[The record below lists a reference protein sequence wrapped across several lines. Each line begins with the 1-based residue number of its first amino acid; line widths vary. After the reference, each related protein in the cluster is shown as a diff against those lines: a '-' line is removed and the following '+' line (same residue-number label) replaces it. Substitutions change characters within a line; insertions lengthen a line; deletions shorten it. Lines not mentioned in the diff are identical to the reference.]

1 MDQESDEEAD
11 KFVEDVLDII
21 SCLYDIQDNLQC
33 PAEDF
38 ELEEISPEETK
49 LYAKLAQVMFPDA
62 PAYFQQ
68 RLIDSAAKRRQRLR
82 LLNKDSGRTRRHSS
96 PLSLTIPGDESTLNR
111 HRFRRG
117 FAASDDGRSM
127 TMSHAATVFSDAVKT
142 SITGVTSIDAFPDL
156 MGSTPKPPRIPA
168 DLVRGRT
175 TKCQLCGFQLPFS
188 SHHEDEDEV
197 RMGLEEWHEHVYL
210 DIQPYMCTFPDCP
223 QPQQAFGM
231 RTEWFRHE
239 MYAHRS
245 TDVWR
250 CGGQQ
255 CQIDFDNEVDYE
267 YHLRQAHSDLLQST
281 DLEALAK
288 EFKNLAITSSGGYP
302 CTFCGLAIADVQ
314 QLKVH
319 VGDHM
324 ELFALASMD
333 IMRELLGD
341 DEGHEHLPEEEI
353 HPMIDDMIEQQE
365 LASPDPGLGPYHP
378 LGLNQSGAQLQV
390 PGWEAD
396 KVHMPRGTRGR
407 AGTGV
412 SDFDIASESSL
423 TDEKAWPEEDNE
435 KVQTVRS
442 LERRE
447 RVQSY
452 LVKDGVESQESDEW
466 SPDMTVWSNM
476 PQGNAD
482 FVGRESDLQ
491 KVHDVLSK
499 TGQLCILSGRGGVG
513 KTATAAE
520 YCFKHEKHY
529 RYIFWVEAENAGSC
543 AEKFALI
550 AGQLCQVD
558 VTKHSQAAL
567 IGMVQEHLSRSN
579 LRWLLVFDNVEFM
592 SGLDPFLPRK
602 LGRSQG
608 SVLVT
613 TRENDLP
620 DKGLKTCTEV
630 RLRELSM
637 DDSTHLLL
645 RSMQSDAKR
654 DLEFD
659 PQQHPEY
666 DDAVEAS
673 KLVGRL
679 PLAISMI
686 AGYVKASRANLDM
699 FISIWEEQE
708 VRHDQ
713 PDAQSPRSL
722 AGGIDASIDTLWD
735 IGISELMMKARNFL
749 DILSFLNP
757 EAIPKD
763 LLISDHQ
770 NQSLD
775 FPNPREKTRYVFSF
789 SVC

>member
-1 MDQESDEEAD
+1 VDQESDEEAD

-21 SCLYDIQDNLQC
+21 SCLYDIQDNLQS

-38 ELEEISPEETK
+38 DLEEIPQEETK
-49 LYAKLAQVMFPDA
+49 LYAELALAMFPKA
-62 PAYFQQ
+62 PAHVQQ
-68 RLIDSAAKRRQRLR
+68 RLIRSAAKRRQRLD
-82 LLNKDSGRTRRHSS
+82 LSNKGSQRSRSHSS
-96 PLSLTIPGDESTLNR
+96 PLSLTIPGAESASNR
-111 HRFRRG
+111 HQFRRG

-127 TMSHAATVFSDAVKT
+127 TMSHAATVFSEAVKT
-142 SITGVTSIDAFPDL
+142 SVTGATSIDAFSGL
-156 MGSTPKPPRIPA
+156 LGSSPKPPKIPA
-168 DLVRGRT
+168 ELVRGRT
-175 TKCQLCGFQLPFS
+175 TKCQFCGFQLPFS
-188 SHHEDEDEV
+188 NHHEDEDEV
-197 RMGLEEWHEHVYL
+197 RMGLEEWKEHVYL
-210 DIQPYMCTFPDCP
+210 DIQPYVCTFPNCQ

-231 RTEWFRHE
+231 RAEWFRHE
-239 MYAHRS
+239 LYAHRS

-267 YHLRQAHSDLLQST
+267 DHLRRVHIDLLHST

-288 EFKNLAITSSGGYP
+288 EFKNLAMTSARGNA

-314 QLKVH
+314 KLKIH
-319 VGDHM
+319 IGDHM
-324 ELFALASMD
+324 ELFALASMEL
-333 IMRELLGD
+333 MRELLGD
-341 DEGHEHLPEEEI
+341 DEDREHLLEEEI
-353 HPMIDDMIEQQE
+353 HPMIDEMIEKQE
-365 LASPDPGLGPYHP
+365 LTSPDSGLGPY
-378 LGLNQSGAQLQV
+378 QSGGQLQV
-390 PGWEAD
+390 PGWEGD
-396 KVHMPRGTRGR
+396 KGHMPTGTRGR
-407 AGTGV
+407 GGTGV

-423 TDEKAWPEEDNE
+423 SDGKAWLEEDNE
-435 KVQTVRS
+435 KVQTAKS
-442 LERRE
+442 LERRD

-452 LVKDGVESQESDEW
+452 LVKPGESDVSDEW
-466 SPDMTVWSNM
+466 SPDIQTIWSNM
-476 PQGNAD
+476 PQRNGD

-499 TGQLCILSGRGGVG
+499 PGQLCILSGRGGVG

-567 IGMVQEHLSRSN
+567 IGMVQEQLSRSN

-620 DKGLKTCTEV
+620 DKSLKPFTEV
-630 RLRELSM
+630 RLKELSM

-645 RSMQSDAKR
+645 KSMQSDAKG
-654 DLEFD
+654 DLKFD

-673 KLVGRL
+673 RLVGRL
-679 PLAISMI
+679 PLAISMV

-749 DILSFLNP
+749 DIMSFLNP

-763 LLISDHQ
+763 LLVSDHQ

-775 FPNPREKTRYVFSF
+775 FPNPREKTRYVLL
-789 SVC
+789 C